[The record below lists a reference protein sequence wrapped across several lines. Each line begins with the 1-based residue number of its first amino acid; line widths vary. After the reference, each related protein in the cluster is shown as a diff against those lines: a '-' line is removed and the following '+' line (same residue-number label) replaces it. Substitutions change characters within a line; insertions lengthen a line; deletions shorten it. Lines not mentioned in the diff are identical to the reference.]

1 MQNTKYVLGV
11 MTCKKNLH
19 KADEQFKKYLQ
30 DISKYPIIYIKFIGD
45 ATIDTEYIY
54 DKDNNLLT
62 LKCED
67 DYVNLPNKVYTFFK
81 TVVKM
86 FPDVTN
92 IIKMDEDVIVDL
104 PKLFDLMERCK
115 DREYA
120 GRYIGINS
128 TTSGWLAQKEDVCKE
143 FPDLAKTQVYLH
155 AMQYC
160 AGCIYFLNRSSVDI
174 IINSPEYFPPFPK
187 NDYKT
192 YIKTMNGSQLFVDL
206 HVFEDYN
213 IGRVLFQNNVPIT
226 QIRSQL
232 MTAAFWDGI

>member
-1 MQNTKYVLGV
+1 MQNTRYVLGV
-11 MTCKKNLH
+11 MTCKKYLH
-19 KADEQFKKYLQ
+19 KADEQFNKYLQ
-30 DISKYPIIYIKFIGD
+30 DIHKYPIVYIKFIGD
-45 ATIDTEYIY
+45 PTIDTEYIY

-67 DYVNLPNKVYTFFK
+67 DYLNLPNKVYSFLK
-81 TVVKM
+81 TIIKL

-92 IIKMDEDVIVDL
+92 IVKMDEDVIVDL

-115 DREYA
+115 DRQYA

-128 TTSGWLAQKEDVCKE
+128 TTSGWLSQKKDVCTE
-143 FPDLAKTQVYLH
+143 FPELATTPVYLH

-160 AGCIYFLNRSSVDI
+160 SGCIYFLNRSSVDI

-187 NDYKT
+187 DTYQN
-192 YIKTMNGSQLFVDL
+192 YIKIINGSKTFVDL

-213 IGRVLFQNNVPIT
+213 VGRVLLQNNVPIT
-226 QIRSQL
+226 QIRPEL
-232 MTAAFWDGI
+232 MSTAFWDGI